1 MSDVADQAECW
12 SSGKRIHNSGIRI
25 GDDQH
30 IARVNC
36 LKSAYAGAVERYSLN
51 KSAFFKFT
59 DRHTKMLPCS
69 WHIHKFQVHHLC
81 AALFG
86 KLQYLFGC
94 HALNSPFFY
103 PTMAAEI
110 AGLSCL
116 Y

>member
-1 MSDVADQAECW
+1 
-12 SSGKRIHNSGIRI
+12 
-25 GDDQH
+25 
-30 IARVNC
+30 
-36 LKSAYAGAVERYSLN
+36 GAVERYSFN
-51 KSAFFKFT
+51 KSAFFKFM

-116 Y
+116 YLHLAILHNTLHVTHLSDDLYFF